1 MGHVEMGAVTAYVNC
16 LKPGPKFVLAM
27 LADRAEPKEWRDDD
41 KVECWPSV
49 QELVQ
54 RTAQSKSTVLRQ
66 LAQLEA
72 LGIISVEH
80 RWIKD
85 ENGQARQTSNL
96 YVIDLPA
103 ILAGKFKNR
112 PSASKGVKMTPKPS
126 SGKTPVQAKGVKM
139 TSKESLSVKNP
150 HSKSVNSDT
159 PKNINI
165 NITPPSPPPSATINP
180 EVQLSTPSTSA
191 DRRGRQAASDEPGA
205 GLENFPQSLDQSPDR
220 FSADLRP
227 RNTSDSAG
235 NAVKAKNPS
244 GEQMSASGDDWG
256 LIGQCLP
263 ELMQSV
269 PPRDVSQIAKLLRQR
284 LAAGWQPEQIRG
296 VLGARAL
303 PSRVRTLTGLV
314 KARLRDDVPVSDVPP
329 RARRSMTGCRGES
342 SVIARVRHE
351 FVCDQKAGAAVAV
364 AGFDAWLAS
373 TYPDLVDSLQ

>member
-1 MGHVEMGAVTAYVNC
+1 MGAVTAYVNC

-49 QELVQ
+49 HELVQ

-72 LGIISVEH
+72 LGIISVER

-112 PSASKGVKMTPKPS
+112 PSSSKGVKVTPKPS

-139 TSKESLSVKNP
+139 TPKESLSVKNP

-165 NITPPSPPPSATINP
+165 NINPPSPPPSTA
-180 EVQLSTPSTSA
+180 A
-191 DRRGRQAASDEPGA
+191 DVRQCGGQAAPDRPGEGRDDA
-205 GLENFPQSLDQSPDR
+205 APNLDQSQDR
-220 FSADLRP
+220 FSADFQP
-227 RNTSDSAG
+227 RNDAGSAG
-235 NAVKAKNPS
+235 SALGAKKLP
-244 GEQMSASGDDWG
+244 ERQMGSPESDWE
-256 LIGQCLP
+256 LISQCLP
-263 ELMQSV
+263 EPMRSV
-269 PPRDVSQIAKLLRQR
+269 PPRDVPQIAGLLRER
-284 LAAGWQPEQIRG
+284 VKAGWRVEQIRG
-296 VLGARAL
+296 VLDSRAL
-303 PSRVRTLTGLV
+303 PSLVRTLTGLV
-314 KARLRDDVPVSDVPP
+314 KARLRDDVPVNGAPP
-329 RARRSMTGCRGES
+329 PQRRSVAGCRGES
-342 SVIARVRHE
+342 SVMARARHE
-351 FVCDQKAGAAVAV
+351 FVCDQKAGAVAAV
-364 AGFDAWLAS
+364 AGFDVWLAS
-373 TYPDLVDSLQ
+373 RYPELVGNLQ